1 MSSNTNSITF
11 DYEKI
16 QRGEHV
22 IRKVDIIMNEQ
33 VLGSFT
39 IEGIGKGEC
48 FGTGHTCSMGI
59 RINDGTNR
67 QGKPYT
73 GRGWARQMIQYMTK
87 MIRDDCPSISDNQKL
102 FIDTDASDGFWD
114 RIGMT
119 NNPHY
124 EMDDSEPFTPQEL
137 RNGAI
142 MGTNFRGRPVKVVE
156 GRGYEKVITFVK
168 LEQFGQSGGR
178 HKTRRHK
185 TRRHKTRWHKTRRH
199 KN

>member
-1 MSSNTNSITF
+1 MVRTVN
-11 DYEKI
+11 
-16 QRGEHV
+16 
-22 IRKVDIIMNEQ
+22 IIMNEQ
-33 VLGSFT
+33 VLGSFI

-59 RINDGTNR
+59 RINNGTNR

-73 GRGWARQMIQYMTK
+73 GRGWAKKMIQYMTQR
-87 MIRDDCPSISDNQKL
+87 IRDDCPSISDNQKL
-102 FIDTDASDGFWD
+102 FIDTDASDGFWE

-119 NNPHY
+119 DNPYY
-124 EMDDSEPFTPQEL
+124 EMEDDKPLTAEERTD
-137 RNGAI
+137 GVT
-142 MGTNFRGRPVKVVE
+142 MGVNFRGRPVKVVE
-156 GRGYEKVITFVK
+156 GRGYEKVITFGA

-178 HKTRRHK
+178 HKTRQHK